1 MARSDRSDI
10 EQQDLEGNPIE
21 KADVENTESV
31 TPYAARTTTPVGT
44 TEALDGDPRYP
55 ISKVGDEPTD
65 PDEPDQNDVTSAV
78 KAHNDAEIAKAR
90 EALGEANPKTGT
102 TTTSSEKYQG

>member
-1 MARSDRSDI
+1 MARDKSSI
-10 EQQDLEGNPIE
+10 EEADLEGNPIE

-31 TPYAARTTTPVGT
+31 KPFTSEQIAGT
-44 TEALDGDPRYP
+44 AEALDGDPRYP
-55 ISKVGDEPTD
+55 VSREGDEPSD
-65 PDEPDQNDVTSAV
+65 PDEPTQNDVTAAV

-90 EALGEANPKTGT
+90 DAIDEANPKTGT